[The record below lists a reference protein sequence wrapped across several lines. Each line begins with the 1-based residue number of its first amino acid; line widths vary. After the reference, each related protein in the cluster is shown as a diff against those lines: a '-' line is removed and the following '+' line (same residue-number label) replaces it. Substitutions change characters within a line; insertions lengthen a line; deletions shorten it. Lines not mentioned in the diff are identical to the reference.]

1 MRVLLGVSRAVLQ
14 AVVVGFLVAVIVFLL
29 IHLVPGDPAVN
40 ILGLRSSP
48 AALAAL
54 HHRLHLDEP
63 LATQFRSF
71 VGNLAH
77 GDLGR
82 SIFSDRKVTDIIVG
96 ALPTT
101 FSVVGLTVLIALLVG
116 IPIGIWGGLS
126 KSSAVDRTARALSIA
141 LLATPPFYTGVLLI
155 FFMAVRWHVAPAGG
169 WAGSWPA
176 NFRYVWMPA
185 LALACYLGPV
195 LARTVRQTARA
206 TMREHFVDATL
217 ARGIAPARLVV
228 RHVLPN
234 SLLPV
239 VTLIGYNVSTLIGGA
254 VVIESLFSL
263 PGLGQTLAQA
273 VGSRDYPVI
282 QGTAL
287 VTGLLVVATN
297 LITDAIYSVLD
308 PRIRK
313 T

>member
-1 MRVLLGVSRAVLQ
+1 LKQFGT
-14 AVVVGFLVAVIVFLL
+14 FLRN
-29 IHLVPGDPAVN
+29 LV
-40 ILGLRSSP
+40 
-48 AALAAL
+48 
-54 HHRLHLDEP
+54 
-63 LATQFRSF
+63 
-71 VGNLAH
+71 H

-82 SIFSDRKVTDIIVG
+82 SIFSNRSVKDIILG
-96 ALPTT
+96 DLPTT
-101 FSVVGLTVLIALLVG
+101 FSVVGLTVLMALAVG
-116 IPIGIWGGLS
+116 IPIGLWGGLT
-126 KSSAVDRTARALSIA
+126 KSAAVDRSTRASAIA

-155 FFMAVRWHVAPAGG
+155 FFVAVKWHRAPAGG
-169 WAGSWPA
+169 WAGEWPE
-176 NFRYVWMPA
+176 NLRYVWMPA

-206 TMREHFVDATL
+206 TMREHFVDATIS
-217 ARGIAPARLVV
+217 RGIGPMRLVV

-273 VGSRDYPVI
+273 VGARDYPVI
-282 QGTAL
+282 QGAAL
-287 VTGLLVVATN
+287 VTGFLVVATN
-297 LITDAIYSVLD
+297 LLTDALYSVLD
-308 PRIRK
+308 PRIRR